1 MFVFGVEVVV
11 IVFRVAVVKGGVRG
25 WIMVLGILLIY
36 GVFIILPLCERATTL
51 VLFII
56 WELSRTLSWTLFNSS
71 FAILGCITFIVYY
84 YFA

>member
-36 GVFIILPLCERATTL
+36 GVFIILLL
-51 VLFII
+51 
-56 WELSRTLSWTLFNSS
+56 
-71 FAILGCITFIVYY
+71 
-84 YFA
+84 